1 MINDVLEQLAEDYF
15 RHLGYFT
22 QHNVKYRPNRRGPA
36 YNVHSDVD
44 IVAVHPKKKSIDR
57 VIVVSCKSWHG
68 GLHIMREL
76 KRLKENYRRTRQ
88 TFRELAMPVWSRAL
102 KNKIKEITGQK
113 RFVFYIICVSY
124 DHGYKKMW
132 EENKIFKRNLSGCK
146 IKLLDFKTM
155 IEGVKEEASGI
166 TPAHSELTRLL
177 QFINQSGGNINY
189 NQVSTSTRLRSS
201 KKLKK

>member
-22 QHNVKYRPNRRGPA
+22 QHNIKYRPNRRGPA

-44 IVAVHPKKKSIDR
+44 IIAINPKKKGMDR
-57 VIVVSCKSWHG
+57 VFVASCKSWHG
-68 GLHIMREL
+68 GLHITREL
-76 KRLKENYRRTRQ
+76 RRLRENYRRTRQ

-102 KNKIKEITGQK
+102 KNKVKDITGQK
-113 RFVFYIICVSY
+113 RFVFYLICVSY
-124 DHGYKKMW
+124 DSQYRQTW
-132 EENKIFKRNLSGCK
+132 EENRTFKINLRGCR

-155 IEGVKEEASGI
+155 IDALKEEASSI
-166 TPAHSELTRLL
+166 TPAHSEVTRLL
-177 QFINQSGGNINY
+177 QFINHSGGKINY
-189 NQVSTSTRLRSS
+189 ISA

>member
-1 MINDVLEQLAEDYF
+1 
-15 RHLGYFT
+15 
-22 QHNVKYRPNRRGPA
+22 
-36 YNVHSDVD
+36 
-44 IVAVHPKKKSIDR
+44 
-57 VIVVSCKSWHG
+57 
-68 GLHIMREL
+68 
-76 KRLKENYRRTRQ
+76 
-88 TFRELAMPVWSRAL
+88 MPVWSRAL

-177 QFINQSGGNINY
+177 QFINHSGGNINY
-189 NQVSTSTRLRSS
+189 NQVSPSTRLRSS